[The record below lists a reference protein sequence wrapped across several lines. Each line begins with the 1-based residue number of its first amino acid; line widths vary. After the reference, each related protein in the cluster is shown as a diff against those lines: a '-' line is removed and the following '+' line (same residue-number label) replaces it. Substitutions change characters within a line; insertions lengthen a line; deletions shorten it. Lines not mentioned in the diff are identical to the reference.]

1 MPQRP
6 IEARVAVAVRP
17 KTPSREFAARV
28 RMRDAVRA
36 DIPTLVALI
45 NDAYWPRDG
54 WLFGEQR
61 RTDREELAAELA
73 DAGTTGIVAEVDGA
87 TAGFAVVRL
96 RGDHAEFGLLATA
109 LQFQSRGLARMI
121 VEHAEALARTAGCG
135 AMTLGC
141 IEENNLP
148 PFYQALGYEE
158 TSRERAARWNS
169 LEPFTLVEMR
179 KALS

>member
-28 RMRDAVRA
+28 RMRDAARA
-36 DIPTLVALI
+36 DIPTLVPLI
-45 NDAYWPRDG
+45 NDAYWARDS

-61 RTDREELAAELA
+61 RTDRDELGAELA
-73 DAGTTGIVAEVDGA
+73 DAATTGIVAEVDGA

-109 LQFQSRGLARMI
+109 LQFQGRGLARMI
-121 VEHAEALARTAGCG
+121 VERAEAIAHAAHCREMVLH
-135 AMTLGC
+135 C
-141 IEENNLP
+141 IEENHLP
-148 PFYQALGYEE
+148 PFYAALGYAE
-158 TSRERAARWNS
+158 TSRENAPRWNS